1 MHGREGPGVR
11 RLGRRSRHRA
21 RRVRLGLGKNVPLR
35 DKTEGT
41 GKMGDWVSD
50 LLIFS
55 AGITGGVLINLVK
68 PYFFMAKRRRTALV
82 VARTQILSD
91 IKHQH
96 DEEILDEAFRTT
108 EAIRGELDKSL
119 RKLTKTLDTV
129 LTPTDALPDERK
141 FVYLTDP
148 IKPSP
153 TGS

>member
-1 MHGREGPGVR
+1 
-11 RLGRRSRHRA
+11 
-21 RRVRLGLGKNVPLR
+21 
-35 DKTEGT
+35 
-41 GKMGDWVSD
+41 MGDWVSD

-68 PYFFMAKRRRTALV
+68 PYFFMAKRQRTALV

-91 IKHQH
+91 IKHKH

-129 LTPTDALPDERK
+129 LTPTDAPLDERK